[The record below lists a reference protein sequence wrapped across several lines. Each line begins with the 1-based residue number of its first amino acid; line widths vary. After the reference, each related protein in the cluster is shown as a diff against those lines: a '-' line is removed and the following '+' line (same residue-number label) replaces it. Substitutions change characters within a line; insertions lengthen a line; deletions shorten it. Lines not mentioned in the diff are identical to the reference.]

1 MRMARAWHVQA
12 PFYAELLEEAH
23 YANAAFYTS
32 NYGQFPTNGKYE
44 WLWLVGCDQQARGW
58 LEAARHP
65 KTAELR
71 TAKLGRIAK
80 LVEELHNVGKL
91 PEGIELHEVQ
101 ATLAAA
107 LGDDPAA
114 QSKAFDL
121 VESLFRQVRHTP
133 TPAPTPTLTPAPAP
147 ALALTLTCVGPSR
160 QESGPGRMIRHH
172 ADLEQT
178 RMRKNGQLRAKGAED
193 ELLYVEVRAA
203 H

>member
-1 MRMARAWHVQA
+1 MQHPVHVCTCAHPLMRMARAWHVQA

-71 TAKLGRIAK
+71 TAKLARIAK

-91 PEGIELHEVQ
+91 PMGTELHEVRLPSYHPLVSPFLSS
-101 ATLAAA
+101 LAGARDA
-107 LGDDPAA
+107 RRGARGRPRRPAEG
-114 QSKAFDL
+114 L
-121 VESLFRQVRHTP
+121 
-133 TPAPTPTLTPAPAP
+133 
-147 ALALTLTCVGPSR
+147 
-160 QESGPGRMIRHH
+160 
-172 ADLEQT
+172 
-178 RMRKNGQLRAKGAED
+178 
-193 ELLYVEVRAA
+193 
-203 H
+203 